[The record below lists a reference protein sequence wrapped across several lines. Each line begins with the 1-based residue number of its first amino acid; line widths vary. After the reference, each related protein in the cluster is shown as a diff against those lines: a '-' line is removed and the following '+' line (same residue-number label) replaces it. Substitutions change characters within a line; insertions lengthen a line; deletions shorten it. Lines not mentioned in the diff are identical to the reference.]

1 MNGAVLLFC
10 ATEESSPHPA
20 NQRHPALEILGDFG
34 GDGLSTQPH
43 DQCAPMLGAEP
54 SLGLPMYLQSRYPGY
69 LGAEPSPGIPNVSAL
84 LLIYPHELWPNK
96 EPILLH
102 LSVGCV

>member
-43 DQCAPMLGAEP
+43 DQCAPRLGAERIAVT
-54 SLGLPMYLQSRYPGY
+54 SRI
-69 LGAEPSPGIPNVSAL
+69 LPGIPNVSAL